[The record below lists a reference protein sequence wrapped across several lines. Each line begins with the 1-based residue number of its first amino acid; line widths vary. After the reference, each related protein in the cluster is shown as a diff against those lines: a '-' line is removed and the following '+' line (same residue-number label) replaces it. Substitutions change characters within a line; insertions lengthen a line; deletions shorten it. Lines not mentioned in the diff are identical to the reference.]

1 MRAGE
6 RSARGLALIIFGFS
20 RRACGPRRYSSPRCL
35 KSLLLTNPPKL
46 SPQLVP
52 NLPASGDMRVPQRQ
66 QCWPARELH
75 YSFLSFW
82 GISPYSRDYQ
92 VGLPSGGGSIFFNL
106 SYDYKPNWIPL
117 SASSGNIIT
126 FFRTFFPDFF
136 FTFTFS
142 LIYLVQFFYRIFANQ
157 MSPWHQTCVC
167 SNWKAVFFWKLLVF
181 FGKSFNVKIQR
192 SRK

>member
-1 MRAGE
+1 MILRPRSLAMRAGE

-136 FTFTFS
+136 FYIYFFPHLLGTIFLQNFCQSNVAMASNMCLFKLEGGCLKVASIFS
-142 LIYLVQFFYRIFANQ
+142 
-157 MSPWHQTCVC
+157 
-167 SNWKAVFFWKLLVF
+167 KVF
-181 FGKSFNVKIQR
+181 
-192 SRK
+192 

>member
-82 GISPYSRDYQ
+82 GISPYSGDYQ

-136 FTFTFS
+136 FLHLLFPSFTWYNFS
-142 LIYLVQFFYRIFANQ
+142 AEFLPIKCRHGIKHVFVQIGRRLFE
-157 MSPWHQTCVC
+157 SC
-167 SNWKAVFFWKLLVF
+167 
-181 FGKSFNVKIQR
+181 
-192 SRK
+192 